1 MAQADK
7 IEIKIPVTELQ
18 LGMHVVRLDRSWLD
32 TDFPVQGF
40 VIRHT
45 ADIQALQEQ
54 CRYVYVEGEE
64 VPEGPARFGAGVW
77 RRPGANRR
85 RRQVPQLKKISVESE
100 LPSAIEAHRQARE
113 LARNIL
119 EGVRVG
125 RAIDVNHARTVVR
138 TCVDSVLRN
147 HEALQLLAQIRGKD
161 EYTAEEG
168 MNVCIL
174 SALFGRHLGL
184 LEGELEKLALSGLLH
199 DVGKVRVPDEILKKP
214 DTLADSEFDIVKYHA
229 DHGRTIL
236 MGISGL
242 DPIVVDVAYSH
253 HERMSGNSYPRGLL
267 AHQIPFFAK
276 IISIVD
282 AYVAMTSDRVY
293 ANAKSS
299 KEALEIV
306 YQARGDQFDESL
318 ALDFI
323 QCIGVFPPGALVELN
338 SGEIGIVITAY
349 ELNRLRPR
357 VLIVRDPDGRPAR
370 ERVVDLRRGDEHRSG
385 QPYRI
390 RREMPTGSHGIHL
403 SEYLDQGLKLRNE
416 DPDPELAALVKALA
430 GEALE
435 EDDNPSP

>member
-1 MAQADK
+1 MAEPEK

-18 LGMHVVRLDRSWLD
+18 LGMHVVALDRPWLD

-54 CRYVYVEGEE
+54 CRFVYVEGEE
-64 VPEGPARFGAGVW
+64 VPEGPARFNAGVW
-77 RRPGANRR
+77 RRPGADKRR
-85 RRQVPQLKKISVESE
+85 RRVPQLKKIAVESE
-100 LPSAIEAHRQARE
+100 LPSAIEAHRQARS
-113 LARNIL
+113 LAREIL

-138 TCVDSVLRN
+138 SCVDSVLRN

-161 EYTAEEG
+161 EYTAEAG
-168 MNVCIL
+168 MNVCIMA
-174 SALFGRHLGL
+174 ALFGRHLGL

-199 DVGKVRVPDEILKKP
+199 DVGKVRIPDEILKKP
-214 DTLADSEFDIVKYHA
+214 TALEASEFEVVKYHA

-253 HERMSGNSYPRGLL
+253 HERMTGSGYPRGLL
-267 AHQIPFFAK
+267 AHQVPYFAK
-276 IISIVD
+276 IVSIVD

-293 ANAKSS
+293 ARAKAS
-299 KEALEIV
+299 KEALDII
-306 YQARGDQFDESL
+306 YQARGEQFDENL

-323 QCIGVFPPGALVELN
+323 QCIGVFPPGSLVELN
-338 SGEIGIVITAY
+338 TGETGIVITAY

-357 VLIVRDPDGRPAR
+357 VLLVRDPDGKPGR
-370 ERVVDLRRGDEHRSG
+370 ERVVDLRRGDEYAPG
-385 QPYRI
+385 KPYRI
-390 RREMPTGSHGIHL
+390 RRELPTGSHGIDL
-403 SEYLDQGLKLRNE
+403 GEYLEQGLQLRNE
-416 DPDPELAALVKALA
+416 DPDPELSSLLNALA
-430 GEALE
+430 GEAP
-435 EDDNPSP
+435 DTDQPDNA